1 MNTRLP
7 VITDTVTLFVIMLA
21 WIWTLK
27 FEMIEQTRKTD
38 YFHKKYDEE
47 RESLTYILTEHV
59 AKCECDIL
67 KINVAS
73 ERQLLF
79 LLSNS
84 SRFDLRH
91 LNLSY
96 VTI

>member
-1 MNTRLP
+1 MDTRLP
-7 VITDTVTLFVIMLA
+7 VIINTECLLVGVTVTLFVIMLA

-59 AKCECDIL
+59 AKCECDI
-67 KINVAS
+67 
-73 ERQLLF
+73 
-79 LLSNS
+79 
-84 SRFDLRH
+84 
-91 LNLSY
+91 
-96 VTI
+96 